1 MRPIET
7 ILDLGDKDK
16 VKESLKEMIE
26 LLEYYEN
33 LHPTGR
39 AAHWLAKKDEKRGLT
54 CR

>member
-1 MRPIET
+1 MRQVES
-7 ILDLGDKDK
+7 ILDLGDKEK
-16 VKESLKEMIE
+16 ANQALKEMVE

-39 AAHWLAKKDEKRGLT
+39 AAHWLQKKDHERGLT

>member
-1 MRPIET
+1 MRQIET
-7 ILDLGDKDK
+7 ILDLGDKEK
-16 VKESLKEMIE
+16 AEEALMEMIE

-39 AAHWLAKKDEKRGLT
+39 AAHWLQKKDEQRGLT